1 MVSFEELFLGNLS
14 REFIVATFLAVLEL
28 CRLRMIRISQAES
41 YGVIWVRSA
50 ILTDAA
56 DAATEQV

>member
-1 MVSFEELFLGNLS
+1 
-14 REFIVATFLAVLEL
+14 
-28 CRLRMIRISQAES
+28 MIRISQAES